1 MPKFN
6 VKFTARL
13 PEHVCGGRAGGTQ
26 ERSENLYADDAA
38 GAERKA
44 REWWDVV
51 EFHAA
56 TLFQE
61 KKKDVKKQPARGLRR
76 NRGAAPAADPGDEF

>member
-13 PEHVCGGRAGGTQ
+13 PDHVCDGRRAGDLQ

-51 EFHAA
+51 EFHGA
-56 TLFQE
+56 TPFQE
-61 KKKDVKKQPARGLRR
+61 KQKNAKRTAPGRR
-76 NRGAAPAADPGDEF
+76 APSKPAAAGDEF